1 MSKILPLQSL
11 RGILCITVVLVHFTP
26 YEVLFFH
33 NHFLAG
39 SAVVGFFVLSGYV
52 LTFNYFDKIKNKI
65 DLINFLKKRFFR
77 LYPLHLFFLLI
88 FLILEFVKYYL
99 NISFNFQSNSMI
111 FKENNLISFF
121 SNLFL
126 LNTFNNY
133 LSFNLPSWAV
143 SAEFISSIIFGITLL
158 LFRKKFLI
166 FSIVIFLSF
175 LILFVIFGYKLFIY
189 NGYFSLFSCVLSYYL
204 GSMLFFFN
212 ENKYLIKINNFSLFQ
227 FLNLLSF
234 FYFINNEIYSFLILI
249 NISSILLFLVNLD
262 RNNLFFKLI
271 TNKFLLEL
279 GNMSYSIYLS
289 HYLIYW
295 IITQIFRHIIRI
307 EEIGSYTDNMFIL
320 ENYNIYM
327 SKLFISVVITII
339 ISKYLYKFLE
349 KKFEYKN

>member
-1 MSKILPLQSL
+1 
-11 RGILCITVVLVHFTP
+11 
-26 YEVLFFH
+26 
-33 NHFLAG
+33 
-39 SAVVGFFVLSGYV
+39 
-52 LTFNYFDKIKNKI
+52 
-65 DLINFLKKRFFR
+65 
-77 LYPLHLFFLLI
+77 
-88 FLILEFVKYYL
+88 
-99 NISFNFQSNSMI
+99 MI

-271 TNKFLLEL
+271 TNKFILEL